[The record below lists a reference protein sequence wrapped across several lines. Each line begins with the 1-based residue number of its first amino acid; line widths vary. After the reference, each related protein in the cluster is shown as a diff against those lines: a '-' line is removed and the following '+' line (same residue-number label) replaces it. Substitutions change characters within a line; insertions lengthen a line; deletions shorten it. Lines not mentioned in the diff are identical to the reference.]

1 MEKYY
6 GFAALNIEKMKNLLV
21 LTDFS
26 SLAKHAAEY
35 AYSLAK
41 KINADII
48 LCNAVI
54 VPAEMPQAGLV
65 VWPMEES
72 SVLEEESTGELEK
85 LKEHLKKAD
94 PTHDKKPQIGIMNQ
108 SGYLQDVVGGL
119 IADELIDFV
128 VMGTHG
134 DGVGGFLLGN
144 HTRNMIESLSVPLLL
159 VPSKVSIAPFKNI
172 YFASDL
178 SDPHGDSVFL
188 KQLISLASAFK
199 AEISIAHIS
208 TPKTVARDIS
218 EKTKAMVFDFSSDL
232 GYPGIHFI
240 RINADKAIEGLDK
253 LMSHAPM
260 DLLVMVHREKSFLA
274 GLLNGSL
281 TEKLANDLNFPMLIF
296 KAMPVAEHI
305 A

>member
-1 MEKYY
+1 
-6 GFAALNIEKMKNLLV
+6 MKNLLV

-26 SLAKHAAEY
+26 SHAKHAAEY

-72 SVLEEESTGELEK
+72 GVLEEGSTSELEK
-85 LKEHLKKAD
+85 LKEHLKKSD
-94 PTHDKKPQIGIMNQ
+94 LTHDKKPQIGIMNQ
-108 SGYLQDVVGGL
+108 FGYLQDVVGGL
-119 IADELIDFV
+119 IADELVDLV

-134 DGVGGFLLGN
+134 GGFGSFLLGN
-144 HTRNMIESLSVPLLL
+144 HTRNMIESLGVPLLL
-159 VPSKVSIAPFKNI
+159 VPSKVKIAPFKNI

-178 SDPHGDSVFL
+178 SDLHGDRAFL
-188 KQLISLASAFK
+188 KQLIPLASAFK
-199 AEISIAHIS
+199 AEIFIAHIS
-208 TPKTVARDIS
+208 TPKNIASDIS
-218 EKTKAMVFDFSSDL
+218 EKTKAMVLDFSSDL
-232 GYPGIHFI
+232 GYPGIHLI
-240 RINADKAIEGLDK
+240 RINEDKEIDGLDK
-253 LMSHAPM
+253 LMSKASM

-274 GLLNGSL
+274 GLLKGSL
-281 TEKLANDLNFPMLIF
+281 TEKLAKDLNFPMLIF
-296 KAMPVAEHI
+296 NANSVAEHI